1 MIDDRTL
8 PLFPLPSE
16 DHLAVAAAALVYQR
30 LRNAARPA
38 LSAAEDRLCE
48 ILAGIR
54 RRAPTEAMRVATAM
68 ALATQA
74 RAQTDAGQDVDPVLS
89 LVACVKRPSLLW
101 PIREMLAR
109 KRPTR
114 GGTDNL
120 MECRIGEHEFA
131 LRDAYS
137 SATYST
143 HEQFLGG
150 LIMRDGRPFCYV
162 AAHAQY
168 GQGLFFVHE
177 AGSPVVVDT
186 AVLDRSFKK
195 ASPDSVFALF
205 FSLAEPYFGGNE
217 LARRLRRHVI
227 YTDGDW
233 LYERR
238 VPVDRM
244 PIAIEA
250 LRAEG
255 YRDQAILNCL
265 CDTHG
270 LDAAL
275 DLFNALPLVVFRVP
289 LEPEQIRVALAMGL
303 DLPPH
308 LRRLVSPPDRASGDG
323 LLH

>member
-1 MIDDRTL
+1 MIDHRTL
-8 PLFPLPSE
+8 PLFPLPPE

-54 RRAPTEAMRVATAM
+54 QRAPTEAMRVATAM

-120 MECRIGEHEFA
+120 MECRIGDHEFA

-137 SATYST
+137 SATYSVR
-143 HEQFLGG
+143 EQFMGG
-150 LIMRDGRPFCYV
+150 LLTRDGRPFCYV
-162 AAHAQY
+162 AAHDMH

-177 AGSPVVVDT
+177 AGAPVVVDT
-186 AVLDRSFKK
+186 RVLDQAFEKP
-195 ASPDSVFALF
+195 APGSVFDLF

-217 LARRLRRHVI
+217 LLRRLRRHVI

-233 LYERR
+233 LYEHR
-238 VPVDRM
+238 VPADRM

-250 LRAEG
+250 LRVEG

-265 CDTHG
+265 CDTQG
-270 LDAAL
+270 LEAAL
-275 DLFNALPLVVFRVP
+275 DLFNALPPAVFRVP
-289 LEPEQIRVALAMGL
+289 LEPEQIRVALNMGF

-308 LRRLVSPPDRASGDG
+308 LRRLVSAPDRASGDG